1 VGHLAVQA
9 SRLVLMIVFAGT
21 LVVQGFLVPLAA
33 LDFSDVPDPAW
44 DDLQL
49 PVRAV
54 VFLTLVVLVVV
65 AAQVVMVCLWRLL
78 TMVRRDTV
86 FSSRAFRP
94 VDVIIGA
101 VGTASVLV
109 FAIACT
115 LAPGEGVAPG
125 VVLLVCVV
133 SAALAGAGLLVFV
146 LRTLLAKAVARDAE
160 AYQLRAELDEV
171 I

>member
-9 SRLVLMIVFAGT
+9 ARLVLVVVFAGM

-33 LDFSDVPDPAW
+33 LDFSTAPDPAW
-44 DDLQL
+44 DDLRL
-49 PVRAV
+49 PARAV
-54 VFLTLVVLVVV
+54 VFLALVVLVVA

-86 FSSRAFRP
+86 FSTGAFRY

-101 VGTASVLV
+101 AGSASVLV

-125 VVLLVCVV
+125 IVLLVCVV
-133 SAALAGAGLLVFV
+133 SAALAGVALLVLV
-146 LRTLLAKAVARDAE
+146 LRMLLAKAVARDVE
-160 AYQLRAELDEV
+160 AYRLRAELDQV